1 MKAGIPSAKIR
12 LNLKPLKELIQN
24 MEGISHQIILPE
36 LFGPVSMSFYE
47 PNSGSTYLA
56 MGKKLI
62 TISLAN

>member
-1 MKAGIPSAKIR
+1 
-12 LNLKPLKELIQN
+12 

-47 PNSGSTYLA
+47 PNSGSTDLA